1 MIWQQQGRD
10 VVLIS
15 QNDHAE
21 LAGILARKVGNGL
34 FAPPSPF
41 ESVVSAI
48 GEHDC
53 GWAEADQRP
62 EIDSQGLPS
71 HVFEVDILTAIA
83 AWERSVQTVLA
94 GDAYAGL
101 LVSLHTMSLANHAA
115 AKQPPPE
122 DELARQRVFR
132 VRRFVHQQI
141 EIQEQ
146 IRRRLEMRTDL
157 PLRGGLAEEGRSPHE
172 DLLRANFFLLE
183 FLDQISLNL
192 CFGRLVFQRIE
203 MLYPRPGEG
212 PTAARI
218 GGDAQSGMTLSP
230 WPFNCEKLELDIPAQ
245 RIGPGPYRSQAA
257 LCDACENA
265 AKDLVR
271 VVLRPAGS

>member
-1 MIWQQQGRD
+1 MIWRQQGRD
-10 VVLIS
+10 VVLIL
-15 QNDHAE
+15 QNDHAQVS
-21 LAGILARKVGNGL
+21 GILARKVGNAL

-41 ESVVSAI
+41 ESVVRAI
-48 GEHDC
+48 SKHDC

-62 EIDSQGLPS
+62 EIDSQGLPG

-83 AWERSVQTVLA
+83 AWERSVQTVSA
-94 GDAYAGL
+94 GDAYGGL

-122 DELARQRVFR
+122 DELARQGVFR

-146 IRRRLEMRTDL
+146 IRGRLEMRTDL
-157 PLRGGLAEEGRSPHE
+157 PLRGGLAEEGRSPEE

-183 FLDQISLNL
+183 FLDQVSLNL

-212 PTAARI
+212 AMAARI
-218 GGDAQSGMTLSP
+218 GGDAQSGMTLNP
-230 WPFNCEKLELDIPAQ
+230 WPFNCEKLELDIPAR
-245 RIGPGPYRSQAA
+245 RIGPGPYRSQAM
-257 LCDACENA
+257 LRDACEKA